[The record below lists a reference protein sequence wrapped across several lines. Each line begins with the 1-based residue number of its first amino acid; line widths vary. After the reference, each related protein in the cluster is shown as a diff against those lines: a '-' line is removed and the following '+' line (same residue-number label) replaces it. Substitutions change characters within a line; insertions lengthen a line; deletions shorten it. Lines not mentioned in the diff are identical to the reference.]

1 MATGVSGYVE
11 FDSNV
16 TWGKVRVYYSETY
29 EVSTNKSKLTITS
42 IQAKSTNWY
51 GFTYYPDGV
60 LKINGTPVYTFNSN
74 IGDTLVGIHAQSTW
88 YKIVD
93 ATDTSTP
100 ITASLDNIAH
110 NTDGSKSISIQLTG
124 NRFTGFRFFTISD
137 KGGSGWY
144 VDSSKTVAL
153 TTIPRA
159 STLGATDANIG
170 SNSAVAIDKKASFY
184 THSIKYEFG
193 SLSGY
198 VTSSGGVSTSEVK
211 FSASSVSFK
220 VPTSF
225 YAQIPNA
232 KTGKCKLTC
241 TTYSGS
247 TKIGDPQ
254 TTEFTVTAAE
264 SLCKPQVSGIL
275 IDSSSQ
281 TVNLTGDEYV
291 LVKYF
296 SDAACTIS
304 AEAKNSATIVKKKIG
319 GVEVSGNSRT
329 IFDVET
335 NSVTF
340 QATDSR
346 GYSTQV
352 TVKRAMVNYVRL
364 TVNAQ
369 LARKDPTSGNA
380 LLQVKGNY
388 FNDSFGQVD
397 NTLEMWYRLA
407 KSGESYGSWVQVF
420 PTLDGNTYTLSV
432 DLSGFDYLSSYSLQ
446 VRAEDKLT
454 SKTITVTVSQ
464 GIPVVDWGKDDFRF
478 NVPFLIPDSARGSTL
493 PSTGKKGQVFF
504 LRNSDGSYSIRIH
517 DGTSW

>member
-1 MATGVSGYVE
+1 MAVGVSGYVE
-11 FDSNV
+11 FDSSV
-16 TWGKVRVYYSETY
+16 SWGKVRVYYGETY
-29 EVSTNKSKLTITS
+29 NIDTNKSDVKITE
-42 IQAKSTNWY
+42 IKVKSTNWY
-51 GFTYYPDGV
+51 GVTYYPDGLV
-60 LKINGTPVYTFNSN
+60 KVNGTTAVTCNSSTGTHAVRIDSQGTWCTIYKAN
-74 IGDTLVGIHAQSTW
+74 TETAAGGTVSGIS
-88 YKIVD
+88 
-93 ATDTSTP
+93 
-100 ITASLDNIAH
+100 H
-110 NTDGSKSISIQLTG
+110 NTDGSKSVSIQLTG
-124 NRFTGFRFFTISD
+124 NQFNNFNFFTLSGD
-137 KGGSGWY
+137 YGSGWY
-144 VDSSKTVAL
+144 IGASKNIEL

-159 STLGATDANIG
+159 STIGATDTNIE
-170 SNSAVAIDKKASFY
+170 SNSSIVVTKKASSY
-184 THSIKYEFG
+184 THSIKYKFG

-211 FSASSVSFK
+211 FSNSSVSFK

-247 TKIGDPQ
+247 TKIGDAQ

-264 SLCKPQVSGIL
+264 SLCKPQVSGVL

-281 TVNLTGDEYV
+281 TVNLTGNEYV

-335 NSVTF
+335 DSVTF

-346 GYSTQV
+346 GYSTGLIV
-352 TVKRAMVNYVRL
+352 RRTMVNYVRL

-369 LARKDPTSGNA
+369 LTRKDPTSGNA

-407 KSGESYGSWVQVF
+407 KSGESYGGWVQVS
-420 PTLDGNTYTLSV
+420 PTVNGNTYTLSV
-432 DLSGFDYLSSYSLQ
+432 DLSGLDYLSSYSLQ
-446 VRAEDKLT
+446 VRAEDKLI

-478 NVPFLIPDSARGSTL
+478 NVPFLIPDSAKGSTL

-504 LRNSDGSYSIRIH
+504 LRNPDGSYSIRIH
-517 DGTSW
+517 DGKSW

>member
-1 MATGVSGYVE
+1 
-11 FDSNV
+11 
-16 TWGKVRVYYSETY
+16 
-29 EVSTNKSKLTITS
+29 
-42 IQAKSTNWY
+42 
-51 GFTYYPDGV
+51 
-60 LKINGTPVYTFNSN
+60 
-74 IGDTLVGIHAQSTW
+74 
-88 YKIVD
+88 
-93 ATDTSTP
+93 
-100 ITASLDNIAH
+100 
-110 NTDGSKSISIQLTG
+110 
-124 NRFTGFRFFTISD
+124 
-137 KGGSGWY
+137 
-144 VDSSKTVAL
+144 
-153 TTIPRA
+153 
-159 STLGATDANIG
+159 
-170 SNSAVAIDKKASFY
+170 
-184 THSIKYEFG
+184 
-193 SLSGY
+193 
-198 VTSSGGVSTSEVK
+198 VK

-247 TKIGDPQ
+247 TQIGDAQ
-254 TTEFTVTAAE
+254 TTEFIVTAAE

-352 TVKRAMVNYVRL
+352 TVERAMVNYVRL

-369 LARKDPTSGNA
+369 LTRKDPTSGNA

-407 KSGESYGSWVQVF
+407 KSGESYGGWVQVF
-420 PTLDGNTYTLSV
+420 PTVRENTYTLSV
-432 DLSGFDYLSSYSLQ
+432 DLSDLDYLSSYSLQ
-446 VRAEDKLT
+446 VRAEDKLI
-454 SKTITVTVSQ
+454 SQTITVTINQ

-478 NVPFLIPDSARGSTL
+478 NVPFLIPDSAKGSTL